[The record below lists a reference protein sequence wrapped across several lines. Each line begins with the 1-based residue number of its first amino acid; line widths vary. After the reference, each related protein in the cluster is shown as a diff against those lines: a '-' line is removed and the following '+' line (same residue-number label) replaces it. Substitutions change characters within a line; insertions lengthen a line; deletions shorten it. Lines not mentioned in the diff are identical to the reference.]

1 MALYNQLPVYLTTQ
15 RLLLEVVRQ
24 THGVSREHRYTLCS
38 SLKQTLVS
46 LLLQIYHANR
56 TREKLPCIEKGRELI
71 VEATIYLH
79 LLSELHEI
87 SPKQYAILLDLSDSA
102 SKQLQAWEK
111 FILNK
116 QTNDIEN
123 PLGKQ
128 TR

>member
-24 THGVSREHRYTLCS
+24 THNVSREHRYTLCP
-38 SLKQTLVS
+38 SLKQALVS

-56 TREKLPCIEKGRELI
+56 TPDKLPYLEKGKELI
-71 VEATIYLH
+71 VETNIYLH

-102 SKQLQAWEK
+102 SNQLQAWEK
-111 FILNK
+111 SIRNK
-116 QTNDIEN
+116 QKPT
-123 PLGKQ
+123 
-128 TR
+128 